1 MRILVDILHPAHVH
15 FFKHA
20 IQGWRARGHQVCIT
34 LRDKDVARALLDQ
47 LGFAYD
53 SLGPPGSGLTGM
65 AGELLRRNLRLW
77 RIVRRFRPD
86 VLTGIAGISIAQVGR
101 LCRIPSVVFTDT
113 ENATLSNR
121 LTFPFASVV
130 CTPQCYERPV
140 HSRRHVTYR
149 GYHELAYTHPAYF
162 TPDPA
167 VLPQCG
173 LHDGEAFIV
182 MRLIAWRAAHDIGDR
197 GFTDI
202 VRAVRRL
209 ERYGRVVI
217 TAEGDLPAALE
228 AQRLTAA
235 PEQIHHLL
243 AFARLCIGESATMAS
258 ESATLG
264 TPAIFV
270 STSVR
275 GYTNEEERKYD
286 LVYTFSDAAHAE
298 EQAMAKAEAILSD
311 PHSKARWQ
319 AKRNRML
326 ADTID
331 VTRFIAQ
338 LVESYGAGSPPP

>member
-20 IQGWRARGHQVCIT
+20 IRGWRARSHEVCIT
-34 LRDKDVARALLDQ
+34 LRDKDIARALLDR
-47 LGFAYD
+47 LGFAYEN
-53 SLGPPGSGLTGM
+53 LGRPGRGLTGM
-65 AGELLRRNLRLW
+65 AAELLRRDLRLW

-86 VLTGIAGISIAQVGR
+86 VLTGIGGISIAQVGW
-101 LCRIPSVVFTDT
+101 LCRVPSVVFTDT
-113 ENATLSNR
+113 ENATLSNH
-121 LTFPFASVV
+121 LTFPLASVV
-130 CTPQCYERPV
+130 CTPQCYECPV
-140 HSRRHVTYR
+140 RSRRHVTYR

-162 TPDPA
+162 RPDAA
-167 VLPQCG
+167 VLRQFG

-182 MRLIAWRAAHDIGDR
+182 MRLIAWGAAHDIGDR

-209 ERYGRVVI
+209 ERHGRVVI

-228 AQRLTAA
+228 VQRITAA

-286 LVYTFSDAAHAE
+286 LVYTFSDAAHAQ
-298 EQAMAKAEAILSD
+298 EQALAKAEEILCD

-319 AKRNRML
+319 AKRDRML
-326 ADTID
+326 AETID
-331 VTRFIAQ
+331 VTQFIAQ
-338 LVESYGAGSPPP
+338 LVESYGAGSSPP